1 MPYPVTTHINPG
13 HRVNL
18 GTSRL
23 SFAHTSVLDE
33 GSRGGVSSAR
43 SCIPPREEQPN
54 SIPVSH
60 GFWLKPRLT
69 QPRAWQGEVPE
80 LSPDLALPKRY
91 VCLIFLCLEEKEVN
105 SLSIDIPS
113 IFFVLVFLVLHKST
127 RLVFTPSVQC
137 CMV

>member
-1 MPYPVTTHINPG
+1 M
-13 HRVNL
+13 
-18 GTSRL
+18 
-23 SFAHTSVLDE
+23 
-33 GSRGGVSSAR
+33 
-43 SCIPPREEQPN
+43 
-54 SIPVSH
+54 
-60 GFWLKPRLT
+60 
-69 QPRAWQGEVPE
+69 PE